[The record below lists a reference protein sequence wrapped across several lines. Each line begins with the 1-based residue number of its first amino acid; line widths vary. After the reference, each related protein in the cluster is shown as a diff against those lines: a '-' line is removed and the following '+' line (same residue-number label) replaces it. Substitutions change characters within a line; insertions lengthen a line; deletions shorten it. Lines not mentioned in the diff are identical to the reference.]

1 MNCGRVSVTVLDRD
15 GFNVTSLKMET
26 KTHLWLH
33 RGLLIILFFMKRRV
47 IFLSAEKNAF
57 FPCLISIS
65 FECGVE
71 KLKYDVLNKYI
82 IQEVNTYNPLI
93 VVDILLT

>member
-1 MNCGRVSVTVLDRD
+1 MKNCGRD

-26 KTHLWLH
+26 RTHLWLC

-47 IFLSAEKNAF
+47 IFLSVEKNAF

-65 FECGVE
+65 FDWCW
-71 KLKYDVLNKYI
+71 K
-82 IQEVNTYNPLI
+82 T
-93 VVDILLT
+93 